1 MVNNMKKIFA
11 FLTLIISSC
20 ILYSQDDMVDLLN
33 LVDTYNQS
41 KELKVEVDTYNQS
54 KELKVEVDRYVE
66 TTIFKLELTPNFFM
80 SANAFMNTHAWYLW
94 KNYEKAEGF
103 KKIKI
108 GEQIKKISNYYK

>member
-33 LVDTYNQS
+33 L
-41 KELKVEVDTYNQS
+41 VDTYNQS

>member
-11 FLTLIISSC
+11 FITLIISSC

-33 LVDTYNQS
+33 L
-41 KELKVEVDTYNQS
+41 VDTYNQS

-108 GEQIKKISNYYK
+108 GEQLNKISNYYK

>member
-41 KELKVEVDTYNQS
+41 KELKVEVD
-54 KELKVEVDRYVE
+54 RYVE
-66 TTIFKLELTPNFFM
+66 TTIFKLEITPNFFM
-80 SANAFMNTHAWYLW
+80 SANSFMNTHAWYLW

>member
-11 FLTLIISSC
+11 FITLIISSC

-41 KELKVEVDTYNQS
+41 KELKVEVDH
-54 KELKVEVDRYVE
+54 YVE

-108 GEQIKKISNYYK
+108 GEQLNKISNYYK